1 MVRNPIRNP
10 IHANGG
16 SDLTKEWINISDM
29 MRDSIRNPICANGGS
44 DLTKKWINISSMIR
58 FMN

>member
-1 MVRNPIRNP
+1 MRDSIRNSVY
-10 IHANGG
+10 ANGG

-29 MRDSIRNPICANGGS
+29 VRDSIRNPVCANGGS
-44 DLTKKWINISSMIR
+44 DLTKKWINISDMMR